1 MALTRSKLFQEIY
14 MPRIL
19 TKTRLIAITA
29 ALALVFAMLCP
40 VVGSADSKIRIMTA
54 TTDLASLAQEIG
66 GDKVDVESVARGY
79 QDPHFV
85 DPKPSFLLK
94 LSKADLLIVV
104 GLELEIGWLPPLITQ
119 SSNPRIQV
127 GAPGYFDASRFARI
141 LELPTGQVTRAEGDV
156 HPLGNPHY
164 WLDPDNG
171 LRIAKGIQ
179 NKLSEMRP
187 NDAAYFAQR
196 YDAFEQHLKQSDQ
209 QWLAQMK
216 PYAGRKVVTYHRS
229 WPNFAEHFG
238 LDVVGYVEPRP
249 GIPPS
254 PQHTVE
260 LIGQMKRDGVK
271 VIMVEPYFDLKTPN
285 AIARD
290 TGAVVVVLMPSV
302 GGEKEIT
309 DYFKLFDYDIA
320 KLKKAFDETH

>member
-1 MALTRSKLFQEIY
+1 MAHTR
-14 MPRIL
+14 MH
-19 TKTRLIAITA
+19 TRFTCIAA
-29 ALALVFAMLCP
+29 AAALVFSLPAP
-40 VVGSADSKIRIMTA
+40 ITRADSKIQIETA
-54 TTDLASLAQEIG
+54 TTDLAALAQEVG
-66 GDKVDVESVARGY
+66 GDKVTAESIARGY

-85 DPKPSFLLK
+85 EAKPSFLLK
-94 LSKADLLIVV
+94 LRHADLLIVV
-104 GLELEIGWLPPLITQ
+104 GLELEIGWLPPLISQ
-119 SSNPRIQV
+119 STNPKIQV
-127 GAPGYFDASRFARI
+127 GAPGYFDASRFAKI
-141 LELPTGQVTRAEGDV
+141 LEIPTGVVTRAEGDV

-164 WLDPDNG
+164 WLDPENG

-187 NDAAYFAQR
+187 NDAAYFAER
-196 YDAFEQHLKQSDQ
+196 YNSFEQRIKQANEK
-209 QWLAQMK
+209 WLAEMK
-216 PYAGRKVVTYHRS
+216 PYAGRKIVTYHRS

-260 LIGQMKRDGVK
+260 LIGLMKRDGVK
-271 VIMVEPYFDLKTPN
+271 VIAVEPYFDLKTPN
-285 AIARD
+285 AVARE
-290 TGAVVVVLMPSV
+290 TGGKVVVLTPSV

-320 KLKKAFDETH
+320 KLKQAFDETK

>member
-1 MALTRSKLFQEIY
+1 MSIGETMRNANLHTRTTAF
-14 MPRIL
+14 
-19 TKTRLIAITA
+19 IATCTLL
-29 ALALVFAMLCP
+29 LALCAPPAGAENKLN
-40 VVGSADSKIRIMTA
+40 IITA
-54 TTDLASLAQEIG
+54 TTDLAALAQEIG
-66 GDKVDVESVARGY
+66 GNKVDAESIARGY

-85 DPKPSFLLK
+85 EAKPSFLLK
-94 LSKADLLIVV
+94 LRHADLLIVV
-104 GLELEIGWLPPLITQ
+104 GLELEIGWLPPLISQ
-119 SSNPRIQV
+119 STNPKIQV

-141 LELPTGQVTRAEGDV
+141 LEIPTGVVTRAEGDV

-179 NKLSEMRP
+179 TKLSEMRP
-187 NDAAYFAQR
+187 NDATYFAQR
-196 YDAFEQHLKQSDQ
+196 YDSFEQRLKQAEQ
-209 QWLAQMK
+209 KWIAEMK

-229 WPNFAEHFG
+229 WPNFSEHFG

-260 LIGQMKRDGVK
+260 LIGMMRRDSVK
-271 VIMVEPYFDLKTPN
+271 IIVVEPYFDLKTPN

-290 TGAVVVVLMPSV
+290 TGAQVVVLMPSV

-320 KLKKAFDETH
+320 KLKQAFDATK

>member
-1 MALTRSKLFQEIY
+1 MSRLLTNS
-14 MPRIL
+14 
-19 TKTRLIAITA
+19 RLA
-29 ALALVFAMLCP
+29 AVASSLALVFALLFP
-40 VVGSADSKIRIMTA
+40 ATGSADTKIRIMTA

-66 GDKVDVESVARGY
+66 GDRADVESVARGY

-94 LSKADLLIVV
+94 LSKAELLIVV

-127 GAPGYFDASRFARI
+127 GAPGYLDASRFAKI
-141 LELPTGQVTRAEGDV
+141 LEIPTGQVTRAEGDV

-196 YDAFEQHLKQSDQ
+196 YDSFEQRLKQAEQ